1 MSKVTW
7 SLLLASK
14 MMIWLSKIML
24 LSLSDVNVMWYV
36 NICLCLFIFLYY
48 HHDFMLFSRG
58 CDCFLFRRHCLHPPK
73 INCLILSGLSLILF
87 SISTNKNGRINES
100 FFAYCNIALGIGL
113 ILHSETWYYLDIL
126 APRYSLTS
134 VAKPL
139 KSLPVSLS
147 SISSLLV
154 STKLIR
160 DRLNKLFSSTISLS
174 APCIIF
180 TIWGLYKMGKIAFL
194 IYYKLT
200 FKQSMM

>member
-1 MSKVTW
+1 MFYVYLFS
-7 SLLLASK
+7 
-14 MMIWLSKIML
+14 MI
-24 LSLSDVNVMWYV
+24 
-36 NICLCLFIFLYY
+36 FYY
-48 HHDFMLFSRG
+48 HDFMLFSRG

-87 SISTNKNGRINES
+87 SISTNKNGSINES
-100 FFAYCNIALGIGL
+100 FFAYCSIAFRIGL
-113 ILHSETWYYLDIL
+113 IRHSDTWYYLDML

-174 APCIIF
+174 APCIIL
-180 TIWGLYKMGKIAFL
+180 TIWGLYKIGTITFL

-200 FKQSMM
+200 FKQSIM